1 VRGTGQPAR
10 KPFEIADL
18 LAALRWSAPDAGA
31 VSEPTA
37 RTSSRPWRLEQR
49 IGERF
54 TAGLRGV
61 AAQLRVAAEAALTRA
76 PALRRPLLA
85 LRAGAAALALL
96 LLAGVITVVG
106 ALRVDTRIETV
117 TDLVQ
122 TLESAVNDVVFV
134 GIAIWFLATLEGRLK
149 RRRALAPRELRSLA
163 HVVDMHQLT
172 KDPETADQRL
182 PDTVS
187 SPKRP
192 LSRPELARYLD
203 YCTEILALTGK
214 VAALY
219 AQHLQDG
226 VVLAAVNEVETLTN
240 ALSRKIWQKIS
251 LVSADGRSR

>member
-1 VRGTGQPAR
+1 MTAAPSYLELDGRQ
-10 KPFEIADL
+10 I
-18 LAALRWSAPDAGA
+18 LA
-31 VSEPTA
+31 TA
-37 RTSSRPWRLEQR
+37 RRLEER

-54 TAGLRGV
+54 PAAGLRGV

-85 LRAGAAALALL
+85 LRAGAAILAVL
-96 LLAGVITVVG
+96 LLAGVATVITS
-106 ALRVDTRIETV
+106 LRIDTRIETV

-134 GIAIWFLATLEGRLK
+134 GIAIWFLATLETRLK
-149 RRRALAPRELRSLA
+149 RRRALAALHEMRSLA

-172 KDPETADQRL
+172 KDPEQAGHQL
-182 PDTVS
+182 VDTPS

-226 VVLAAVNEVETLTN
+226 VVLAAVNEVEGLTTGI
-240 ALSRKIWQKIS
+240 ARKIWQKIAI
-251 LVSADGRSR
+251 VSGDD

>member
-1 VRGTGQPAR
+1 MT
-10 KPFEIADL
+10 
-18 LAALRWSAPDAGA
+18 
-31 VSEPTA
+31 PTA
-37 RTSSRPWRLEQR
+37 SYLELDGTHIVATVRRLEQR

-54 TAGLRGV
+54 PAAGLRGV
-61 AAQLRVAAEAALTRA
+61 AAQLVAAAQAALTRA

-85 LRAGAAALALL
+85 LRAGAAALGVLL
-96 LLAGVITVVG
+96 VAGVATVL
-106 ALRVDTRIETV
+106 ASLRVNTRIETV

-149 RRRALAPRELRSLA
+149 RRRALAALHELRSLA

-172 KDPETADQRL
+172 KDPEQAGHVL
-182 PDTVS
+182 PDTPS

-240 ALSRKIWQKIS
+240 AISRKIWQKIS
-251 LVSADGRSR
+251 LVSRDSR

>member
-1 VRGTGQPAR
+1 MTAAPSYLELDGRQ
-10 KPFEIADL
+10 I
-18 LAALRWSAPDAGA
+18 LA
-31 VSEPTA
+31 TA
-37 RTSSRPWRLEQR
+37 RRLEER

-54 TAGLRGV
+54 PAAGLRGV

-85 LRAGAAALALL
+85 LRAGAAILAVL
-96 LLAGVITVVG
+96 LLAGVATVITS
-106 ALRVDTRIETV
+106 LRIDTRIETV

-134 GIAIWFLATLEGRLK
+134 GIAIWFLATLETRLK
-149 RRRALAPRELRSLA
+149 RRRALAALHELRSLA

-172 KDPETADQRL
+172 KDPEQAGHQL
-182 PDTVS
+182 VDTPS

-226 VVLAAVNEVETLTN
+226 VVLAAVNEVEGLTTGI
-240 ALSRKIWQKIS
+240 ARKIWQKIAI
-251 LVSADGRSR
+251 VSGDD

>member
-1 VRGTGQPAR
+1 VTAAPSYLELDGRQ
-10 KPFEIADL
+10 I
-18 LAALRWSAPDAGA
+18 LA
-31 VSEPTA
+31 TA
-37 RTSSRPWRLEQR
+37 RRLEER

-54 TAGLRGV
+54 PAAGLRGV

-85 LRAGAAALALL
+85 LRAGAAILALL
-96 LLAGVITVVG
+96 LLAGVATVITS
-106 ALRVDTRIETV
+106 LRIDTRIETV

-122 TLESAVNDVVFV
+122 TLESGVNDVVFV
-134 GIAIWFLATLEGRLK
+134 GIAIWFLATLETRLK
-149 RRRALAPRELRSLA
+149 RRRALAALHELRSLA

-172 KDPETADQRL
+172 KDPEQAGHQL
-182 PDTVS
+182 VDTPS

-226 VVLAAVNEVETLTN
+226 VVLAAVNEVEGLTTGI
-240 ALSRKIWQKIS
+240 ARKIWQKIAI
-251 LVSADGRSR
+251 VSRDD

>member
-1 VRGTGQPAR
+1 MTPAPSYLELDGTHIVATVR
-10 KPFEIADL
+10 
-18 LAALRWSAPDAGA
+18 
-31 VSEPTA
+31 
-37 RTSSRPWRLEQR
+37 RLEQR

-54 TAGLRGV
+54 PTAGLRGV

-96 LLAGVITVVG
+96 LLAGVATVVG

-149 RRRALAPRELRSLA
+149 RRRALAALHELRSLA

-172 KDPETADQRL
+172 KDPEQTAHEL
-182 PDTVS
+182 PDTPS

-192 LSRPELARYLD
+192 LSRAELARYLD

-226 VVLAAVNEVETLTN
+226 VVLAAVNEVETLTTGI
-240 ALSRKIWQKIS
+240 ARKIWQKIA
-251 LVSADGRSR
+251 LVDTRSEE

>member
-1 VRGTGQPAR
+1 MTPAPSYLELDGTHIVATVR
-10 KPFEIADL
+10 
-18 LAALRWSAPDAGA
+18 
-31 VSEPTA
+31 
-37 RTSSRPWRLEQR
+37 RLEQR

-54 TAGLRGV
+54 PTAGLRGV

-76 PALRRPLLA
+76 PSLRRPLLA

-96 LLAGVITVVG
+96 LLAGVATVVG

-149 RRRALAPRELRSLA
+149 RRRALAALHELRSLA

-172 KDPETADQRL
+172 KDPEQTGHEL
-182 PDTVS
+182 PDTPS

-192 LSRPELARYLD
+192 LSRAELARYLD

-226 VVLAAVNEVETLTN
+226 VVLAAVNEVETLTTGI
-240 ALSRKIWQKIS
+240 ARKIWQKIAI
-251 LVSADGRSR
+251 VTADSR

>member
-1 VRGTGQPAR
+1 MTAAPSYLELDGRQ
-10 KPFEIADL
+10 I
-18 LAALRWSAPDAGA
+18 LA
-31 VSEPTA
+31 TA
-37 RTSSRPWRLEQR
+37 RRLEER

-54 TAGLRGV
+54 PAAGLRGV

-85 LRAGAAALALL
+85 LRAGAAILAVL
-96 LLAGVITVVG
+96 LLAGVATVITS
-106 ALRVDTRIETV
+106 LRIDTRIETV

-134 GIAIWFLATLEGRLK
+134 GIAIWFLATLETRLK
-149 RRRALAPRELRSLA
+149 RRRALAALHELRSLA

-172 KDPETADQRL
+172 KDPEQAGHQL
-182 PDTVS
+182 VDTPS

-226 VVLAAVNEVETLTN
+226 VVLAAVNEVEGLTTGI
-240 ALSRKIWQKIS
+240 ARKIWQKIAI
-251 LVSADGRSR
+251 VSGDA

>member
-1 VRGTGQPAR
+1 VT
-10 KPFEIADL
+10 
-18 LAALRWSAPDAGA
+18 AAPSYLELDGRQILT
-31 VSEPTA
+31 TA
-37 RTSSRPWRLEQR
+37 RRLEER

-54 TAGLRGV
+54 PAAGLRGV

-85 LRAGAAALALL
+85 LRAVAAVLAVL
-96 LLAGVITVVG
+96 LLAGVATVIRS
-106 ALRVDTRIETV
+106 LRIDTRIETV

-122 TLESAVNDVVFV
+122 TLESGVNDVVFV

-149 RRRALAPRELRSLA
+149 RRRALAALHELRSLA

-172 KDPETADQRL
+172 KDPEQAGHQL
-182 PDTVS
+182 VDTPS

-226 VVLAAVNEVETLTN
+226 VVLAAVNEVEGLTTGI
-240 ALSRKIWQKIS
+240 ARKIWQKIAIAS
-251 LVSADGRSR
+251 GERTA

>member
-1 VRGTGQPAR
+1 MTAAPSYLELDGRQ
-10 KPFEIADL
+10 I
-18 LAALRWSAPDAGA
+18 LA
-31 VSEPTA
+31 TA
-37 RTSSRPWRLEQR
+37 RRLEER

-54 TAGLRGV
+54 PAAGLRGV

-85 LRAGAAALALL
+85 LRAGAAILAVL
-96 LLAGVITVVG
+96 LLAGVATVIG
-106 ALRVDTRIETV
+106 SLRIDTRIETV

-134 GIAIWFLATLEGRLK
+134 GIAIWFLATLETRLK
-149 RRRALAPRELRSLA
+149 RRRALAALHELRSLA

-172 KDPETADQRL
+172 KDPEQAGHQL
-182 PDTVS
+182 VDTPS

-226 VVLAAVNEVETLTN
+226 VVLAAVNEVEGLTTGI
-240 ALSRKIWQKIS
+240 ARKIWQKIAI
-251 LVSADGRSR
+251 VTADGR

>member
-1 VRGTGQPAR
+1 MTPTPSYRELDGTQIVATVR
-10 KPFEIADL
+10 
-18 LAALRWSAPDAGA
+18 
-31 VSEPTA
+31 
-37 RTSSRPWRLEQR
+37 RLEQR

-54 TAGLRGV
+54 PTAGLRGV

-76 PALRRPLLA
+76 RALRRPLLA

-96 LLAGVITVVG
+96 LLAGVATVVG
-106 ALRVDTRIETV
+106 SLRVNTRIETV

-149 RRRALAPRELRSLA
+149 RRRALAALHELRSLA

-172 KDPETADQRL
+172 KDPEQTAHVL
-182 PDTVS
+182 PDTPS
-187 SPKRP
+187 SPQRP
-192 LSRPELARYLD
+192 FSRAELARYLD

-226 VVLAAVNEVETLTN
+226 VVLAAVNEVETLTTGI
-240 ALSRKIWQKIS
+240 ARKIWQKIAI
-251 LVSADGRSR
+251 VTADSR